1 MSSELAKT
9 VLITSKAIQEEV
21 NQAWLPPAESQPARQ
36 EMVLSKSLV
45 RRTRGYIEI
54 VTNQINSTYENS
66 CYDACAVMIRRL
78 VEMLI
83 IEVFEYHKI
92 ADMIK
97 TSTGDFPFLSDLITY
112 TLKETSWNLSRNA
125 KQALPKL
132 KNVGDLS
139 AHSRRY
145 NAQRA
150 DIDKVISDL
159 RIVVQELIY
168 LAGFK

>member
-1 MSSELAKT
+1 MPYAFPKMYKVEL
-9 VLITSKAIQEEV
+9 
-21 NQAWLPPAESQPARQ
+21 R
-36 EMVLSKSLV
+36 
-45 RRTRGYIEI
+45 
-54 VTNQINSTYENS
+54 
-66 CYDACAVMIRRL
+66 
-78 VEMLI
+78 
-83 IEVFEYHKI
+83 
-92 ADMIK
+92 
-97 TSTGDFPFLSDLITY
+97 TY